1 MVCVDDFALKKREKY
16 GTVMVDIVTGNVVDM
31 LESRNY
37 EDVEKWFKSF
47 PNIQV
52 FSRDGSITYAK
63 AIRDSHP
70 KAIQISDRF
79 HLLKNLTDYCK
90 DYIKR
95 TVKNKIEIE
104 STAETVIINNIKCKT
119 KYQYETTWDL
129 ITDVKK
135 LRSEGH
141 TIEQISASLGLGNK
155 TIIKYS
161 KVQDCDKEEYIKKS
175 TPRIKSETIKRNK
188 EALINE
194 AKAYDEKGYSLRKIA
209 YEMSIDRSTVK
220 KYLAADGTYAHAS
233 SGITKSGKLSLF
245 KERIIEMYSEGTKCT
260 EIFVEL
266 KKYGYSGSESL
277 IRNFISKI
285 NHQVIKIDNSKTEQI
300 KRKHLISLLYKD
312 IDKVKSI
319 TDKQLNKVFEIYPEL
334 ITVYEVSKK
343 FKELLIGQKID
354 MLNNW
359 IINTLALGIPELAS
373 FINGINR
380 DIEAVENAIKYKYS
394 NGLAEGTVNEIKVI
408 KRIMYGRCGFDL
420 IKRKV
425 LFTNFN

>member
-343 FKELLIGQKID
+343 FKELLMGQKID

>member
-1 MVCVDDFALKKREKY
+1 MVCVDDFALKKRERY
-16 GTVMVDIVTGNVVDM
+16 GTVMVNIETGKVVDI
-31 LESRNY
+31 LESRDY
-37 EDVEKWFKSF
+37 DDVEKWFKSF

-63 AIRDSHP
+63 AMRDSHP
-70 KAIQISDRF
+70 EAIQISDRF

-95 TVKNKIEIE
+95 TIKNKIEIE
-104 STAETVIINNIKCKT
+104 STAETVIIDNIDRKV
-119 KYQYETTWDL
+119 KYQYETIWDL

-161 KVQDCDKEEYIKKS
+161 KVQDCDKGKYNKKS
-175 TPRIKSETIKRNK
+175 TPTIKSETIKRNK
-188 EALINE
+188 EALMIE
-194 AKAYDEKGYSLRKIA
+194 AKAYNEKGYSTRRIA
-209 YEMSIDRSTVK
+209 NEMSINRRTVK
-220 KYLAADGTYAHAS
+220 KYLASDGTYTHAS
-233 SGITKSGKLSLF
+233 SGITRSGRLSLF
-245 KERIIEMYSEGTKCT
+245 KERIIQMYSTGIKCN
-260 EIFVEL
+260 EIFVDL
-266 KKYGYSGSESL
+266 KKDGYSGSESL
-277 IRNFISKI
+277 IRNFTSKI

-300 KRKHLISLLYKD
+300 KRKHLISLLYND

-319 TDKQLNKVFEIYPEL
+319 TDKQLNKIFKTYPDL
-334 ITVYEVSKK
+334 VIIYEVSKK
-343 FKELLIGQKID
+343 FKEILMGQKID

-359 IINTLALGIPELAS
+359 IINTLALEIPELAS

-380 DIEAVENAIKYKYS
+380 DIEAVKNAIKYKYS
-394 NGLAEGTVNEIKVI
+394 NGLAEGTVNKIKVI

-420 IKRKV
+420 LKRKV
-425 LFTNFN
+425 LYANFN